1 MRGGGYLMTLGC
13 AAVLAAGCGTQ
24 VAGGPGHADALT
36 TAVTRTGAQ
45 TARMAITTTTQMQ
58 SMSVSFTETGV
69 FDFAHSRGMLSMQ
82 QPMGL
87 TELFVP
93 PKTYVKLSDMGGMAL
108 PKGESWLA
116 ISDGMLGGPP
126 AAMLGPFGGSGDP
139 ADMLAS
145 LTAIAGSEKKAG
157 TTVIRGVPVTEYQ
170 VNVDPAKAATRLPGW
185 ERAGFQQFVKALGS
199 GAIPVDVWVDSQN
212 LVRRIQLSLHMPA
225 DAGMPAGVGN
235 GQLVESADF
244 YDFGVPVRVAAPP
257 APQVAS
263 MSQIIGA
270 ASQNGTVSGGGFFAG
285 GSVNPPKVTGTLTPA
300 QSDAAEQAVAA
311 FWAALGRNDPA
322 AVVQTVLPSQRS
334 CVSSGLDG
342 APHISVSSF
351 RAVSAEPAGD
361 GRATVRFTVNAKAS
375 VGGQDFP
382 LLPPGRGPLWFVAAE
397 SAGHWYVDLTASTD
411 FPVSGPC

>member
-24 VAGGPGHADALT
+24 AAGGPPHADTLT
-36 TAVTRTGAQ
+36 AAVTRTGAQ
-45 TARMAITTTTQMQ
+45 TARVAITTTTQMQ

-82 QPMGL
+82 QPVGL

-93 PKTYVKLSDMGGMAL
+93 PKTYVKLSDMAGMAL
-108 PKGESWLA
+108 PKGKSWLA
-116 ISDGMLGGPP
+116 VNDGMLGGVP
-126 AAMLGPFGGSGDP
+126 APVPGAFGGDSDP
-139 ADMLAS
+139 ANLLAS
-145 LTAIAGSEKKAG
+145 LTAIAGSEKKTG
-157 TTVIRGVPVTEYQ
+157 TTVIRGVPVTQYQ
-170 VNVDPAKAATRLPGW
+170 VNIDPAKAVTRLPGW

-212 LVRRIQLSLHMPA
+212 LVRRVQLSLHVP
-225 DAGMPAGVGN
+225 DVAGMPSAPAATGN
-235 GQLVESADF
+235 PQLVQSADF

-257 APQVAS
+257 ASEVAS
-263 MSQIIGA
+263 APQLSMKG
-270 ASQNGTVSGGGFFAG
+270 VSAGGGVA
-285 GSVNPPKVTGTLTPA
+285 SPPTVTGTLTPA
-300 QSDAAEQAVAA
+300 QSDAAEQAVGA

-342 APHISVSSF
+342 APHFSVSSF

-375 VGGQDFP
+375 MGGQDFP
-382 LLPPGRGPLWFVAAE
+382 LLPPGGGPLWLAAAE
-397 SAGHWYVDLTASTD
+397 SAGHWYVDLAASSD
-411 FPVSGPC
+411 FPGVGPC